1 MKIQDI
7 TEGYGRYYCST
18 DKKWKTRK
26 GPKQTRKVSEE
37 QGVAEGLPQTLRK
50 VVPGYAKREIDK
62 KMDDQKFG
70 RTDVD
75 RDANYH
81 RYKKIQ
87 DKIKNKGVAEGLE
100 QVYNIV
106 AVDKG
111 NAMARPKKLTYK
123 AGSIEE
129 VFDALVANDWY
140 PLEINGVE
148 VINGKHL
155 KQGVAEASGFDKWAD
170 DRAASQLHKL
180 KPATAW
186 EVSYDYGPHMTK
198 SVTVNA
204 RSEEEARA
212 KVEKAAE
219 KKGMSIMINSV
230 EQQGVA
236 EEKQRLDPKCWDGYK
251 KQGTK
256 MKGGVRVNNCV
267 KEELEETYDGDEF
280 FEAYGELWYNE
291 DEQLDEAEYQ
301 GRSVPLGKPMQGD
314 VKKFKVYVKD
324 PSTGNVKKVNFGD
337 PDMKIRKSNPAARR
351 SFRARHNCD
360 NPGPRTKARYWSC
373 RKW

>member
-26 GPKQTRKVSEE
+26 GPKQTRKVSE
-37 QGVAEGLPQTLRK
+37 A
-50 VVPGYAKREIDK
+50 
-62 KMDDQKFG
+62 F
-70 RTDVD
+70 D
-75 RDANYH
+75 RPYP
-81 RYKKIQ
+81 
-87 DKIKNKGVAEGLE
+87 IKWEKSEYG
-100 QVYNIV
+100 
-106 AVDKG
+106 D
-111 NAMARPKKLTYK
+111 
-123 AGSIEE
+123 S
-129 VFDALVANDWY
+129 DALATLDDGSYLHVMFEHTTPYEVNISFYRNNSQEVTGEGDAQRVFATVLTAIQEFLKTEQPAN
-140 PLEINGVE
+140 ISFS
-148 VINGKHL
+148 
-155 KQGVAEASGFDKWAD
+155 ASKEMDPSTYYEPD
-170 DRAASQLHKL
+170 EPQPNPES
-180 KPATAW
+180 
-186 EVSYDYGPHMTK
+186 
-198 SVTVNA
+198 
-204 RSEEEARA
+204 RA
-212 KVEKAAE
+212 KLYNRLVQRYARTWGYQVQSFDHGTRVEYELSRIKP
-219 KKGMSIMINSV
+219 
-230 EQQGVA
+230 VA

-251 KQGTK
+251 KDGTK
-256 MKGGVRVNNCV
+256 MKGDTRVNNCV

-337 PDMKIRKSNPAARR
+337 PDMKIKKSNPARRR